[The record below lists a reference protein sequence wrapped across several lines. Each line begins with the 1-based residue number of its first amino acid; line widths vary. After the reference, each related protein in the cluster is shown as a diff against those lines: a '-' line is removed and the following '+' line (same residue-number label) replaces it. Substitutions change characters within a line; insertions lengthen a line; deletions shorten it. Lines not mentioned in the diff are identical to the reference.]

1 MNEARANRI
10 LAALKEQG
18 VDQMLITDP
27 MSICYLTGISMAPIE
42 RFYALLL
49 KADGHHYYFLNHLFN
64 VPGDVGVEKVWY
76 SDTDPVPEIVAAHL
90 DKNAILGVDKDLK
103 ARFLLPLME
112 MKAVAGFVNGSLAV
126 DITRGVKDTEEQEK
140 CVSPLLLT
148 TKPWLNS
155 RI

>member
-49 KADGHHYYFLNHLFN
+49 KADGHHYYFLNHLFKKYGILTQIRSRRSSL
-64 VPGDVGVEKVWY
+64 PVW
-76 SDTDPVPEIVAAHL
+76 TKML
-90 DKNAILGVDKDLK
+90 
-103 ARFLLPLME
+103 FL
-112 MKAVAGFVNGSLAV
+112 A
-126 DITRGVKDTEEQEK
+126 
-140 CVSPLLLT
+140 
-148 TKPWLNS
+148 
-155 RI
+155 

>member
-64 VPGDVGVEKVWY
+64 VPGDVQYLRKWV
-76 SDTDPVPEIVAAHL
+76 
-90 DKNAILGVDKDLK
+90 LK
-103 ARFLLPLME
+103 RYGIPTQIRYRRSLPPIWIKMLFS
-112 MKAVAGFVNGSLAV
+112 A
-126 DITRGVKDTEEQEK
+126 
-140 CVSPLLLT
+140 
-148 TKPWLNS
+148 
-155 RI
+155 

>member
-49 KADGHHYYFLNHLFN
+49 KADGHHYYFLNNLFN

-76 SDTDPVPEIVAAHL
+76 SDTDASDLSGSGSRWLFLP
-90 DKNAILGVDKDLK
+90 AISCLW
-103 ARFLLPLME
+103 
-112 MKAVAGFVNGSLAV
+112 S
-126 DITRGVKDTEEQEK
+126 K
-140 CVSPLLLT
+140 C
-148 TKPWLNS
+148 
-155 RI
+155 R

>member
-76 SDTDPVPEIVAAHL
+76 SDTDPGPSGQ
-90 DKNAILGVDKDLK
+90 KCCSWRRQGLK
-103 ARFLLPLME
+103 GTFPSSSYGNEGRCRLRKRLS
-112 MKAVAGFVNGSLAV
+112 G
-126 DITRGVKDTEEQEK
+126 R
-140 CVSPLLLT
+140 
-148 TKPWLNS
+148 
-155 RI
+155 

>member
-64 VPGDVGVEKVWY
+64 VPGDVDRRCPSGQKCCSWRRQ
-76 SDTDPVPEIVAAHL
+76 
-90 DKNAILGVDKDLK
+90 GLK
-103 ARFLLPLME
+103 GTFPSSSYGNEGRCRLRKRLS
-112 MKAVAGFVNGSLAV
+112 G
-126 DITRGVKDTEEQEK
+126 R
-140 CVSPLLLT
+140 
-148 TKPWLNS
+148 
-155 RI
+155 

>member
-49 KADGHHYYFLNHLFN
+49 KALQGLFQTHIHFAGIFLCLS
-64 VPGDVGVEKVWY
+64 K
-76 SDTDPVPEIVAAHL
+76 
-90 DKNAILGVDKDLK
+90 
-103 ARFLLPLME
+103 
-112 MKAVAGFVNGSLAV
+112 
-126 DITRGVKDTEEQEK
+126 
-140 CVSPLLLT
+140 
-148 TKPWLNS
+148 
-155 RI
+155 

>member
-64 VPGDVGVEKVWY
+64 VPGDVGVEKYGIPTQIRSRRSLLPIW
-76 SDTDPVPEIVAAHL
+76 T
-90 DKNAILGVDKDLK
+90 KM
-103 ARFLLPLME
+103 RFLAWI
-112 MKAVAGFVNGSLAV
+112 K
-126 DITRGVKDTEEQEK
+126 T
-140 CVSPLLLT
+140 
-148 TKPWLNS
+148 
-155 RI
+155 

>member
-64 VPGDVGVEKVWY
+64 VPGDVGVEKMDL
-76 SDTDPVPEIVAAHL
+76 SDWKLVGTVE
-90 DKNAILGVDKDLK
+90 
-103 ARFLLPLME
+103 F
-112 MKAVAGFVNGSLAV
+112 AGSSHEK
-126 DITRGVKDTEEQEK
+126 ITEERYE
-140 CVSPLLLT
+140 
-148 TKPWLNS
+148 
-155 RI
+155 R

>member
-76 SDTDPVPEIVAAHL
+76 SDTDPVPEIVAARL
-90 DKNAILGVDKDLK
+90 DKNAVLK
-103 ARFLLPLME
+103 GTFPSSSYGNEGRCRLRKRLS
-112 MKAVAGFVNGSLAV
+112 G
-126 DITRGVKDTEEQEK
+126 R
-140 CVSPLLLT
+140 
-148 TKPWLNS
+148 
-155 RI
+155 

>member
-64 VPGDVGVEKVWY
+64 VPGDVGVEKYGILTQIRSRRSSLPVW
-76 SDTDPVPEIVAAHL
+76 TKML
-90 DKNAILGVDKDLK
+90 
-103 ARFLLPLME
+103 FL
-112 MKAVAGFVNGSLAV
+112 A
-126 DITRGVKDTEEQEK
+126 
-140 CVSPLLLT
+140 
-148 TKPWLNS
+148 
-155 RI
+155 